1 MCFVLG
7 MEKPGNKVLVASR
20 CAADGM
26 IAHTDVLRWE
36 RAAEAGRKWRVGW
49 DRPNDD

>member
-1 MCFVLG
+1 VK
-7 MEKPGNKVLVASR
+7 KPGNKVLVASR

-36 RAAEAGRKWRVGW
+36 RAAQSRKEMEGGMGQTE
-49 DRPNDD
+49 